1 MNKSRLQRA
10 RRRLREEVRPYW
22 SDLAENW
29 SETSRRWE
37 DVTAFY
43 RGHEW
48 FRSLCHGV
56 VALLVITALDAVSGH
71 PVGFRFLFIVPV
83 FVASLRGDLVTSSLV
98 TAATFMVLMTFDWRY
113 GILYE
118 DTATLSVVVNFAALS
133 STACFI
139 VAMQRHIRRIHHTAN
154 HDPLTGAMNRAAIQS
169 LAESAIRTARAE
181 NGRLIV
187 GVIDC
192 DGFKEIND
200 QFGHAVGDEVL
211 MGLAKILQ
219 GLVGKGGWIG
229 RTGGDE
235 FVIVLR
241 DRSQEFAVRL
251 LERARQDYIEAT
263 VGIASRRGFSFG
275 LAELETDG
283 MSYGELVQAA
293 DTRMYQD
300 KAATTAIRFALTVH

>member
-1 MNKSRLQRA
+1 MRSLRLQRA
-10 RRRLREEVRPYW
+10 RRRLTEVVGPYW
-22 SDLAENW
+22 ADLTGNW
-29 SETSRRWE
+29 SEASRRWE

-56 VALLVITALDAVSGH
+56 VALIVITALDALSGH
-71 PVGFRFLFIVPV
+71 PVGLRFLFILPV
-83 FVASLRGDLVTSSLV
+83 FVASLRGDWVTSSLV
-98 TAATFMVLMTFDWRY
+98 TAATFLVLMTFDWRY
-113 GILYE
+113 GVLFD
-118 DTATLSVVVNFAALS
+118 DTATLSVVVNFVALA

-169 LAESAIRTARAE
+169 LADDAIRHARVDR
-181 NGRLIV
+181 GSLIV

-219 GLVGKGGWIG
+219 TLVGKGGWVG

-241 DRSQEFAVRL
+241 DRSREFAVRM
-251 LERARQDYIEAT
+251 LERARQEYIEST

-275 LAELETDG
+275 LAELDKDG
-283 MSYGELVQAA
+283 QSYGELVQNA
-293 DTRMYQD
+293 DGRMYQD
-300 KAATTAIRFALTVH
+300 KSTASAIRYALTVH

>member
-1 MNKSRLQRA
+1 MYKSRLQRA
-10 RRRLREEVRPYW
+10 RRRLLEVVGPYW
-22 SDLAENW
+22 ADLAENW

-56 VALLVITALDAVSGH
+56 VALIVITALDALSGH

-83 FVASLRGDLVTSSLV
+83 FAASLRGDWVTSSLV
-98 TAATFMVLMTFDWRY
+98 TAATFLVLMTFDWRY
-113 GILYE
+113 GVLYG
-118 DTATLSVVVNFAALS
+118 DTATLSVVVNFVALA
-133 STACFI
+133 STAVFI

-154 HDPLTGAMNRAAIQS
+154 HDPLTGAMNRSAIQS
-169 LAESAIRTARAE
+169 LAESAIRTARFE
-181 NGRLIV
+181 KGRLIV

-219 GLVGKGGWIG
+219 SLVGKGGWIG

-235 FVIVLR
+235 FVIVLP
-241 DRSQEFAVRL
+241 DRSREFAVRM
-251 LERARQDYIEAT
+251 LERARQDYVEAT
-263 VGIASRRGFSFG
+263 VGIASRSGFSFG
-275 LAELETDG
+275 LAELDTDG
-283 MSYGELVQAA
+283 HSYGELVQAA
-293 DTRMYQD
+293 DARMYQD
-300 KAATTAIRFALTVH
+300 KATTTAIRYALTVH